1 MSEQTN
7 SPDPIIEQVGE
18 PLTMDDLPPPNIRR
32 WIRQRKAQVVNAVQ
46 TGRLSLDEAC
56 LRYGITIEEF
66 LSWQRL
72 LDEHGLQGLRATRLQ
87 KYRLSTK
94 GEGMTDTESADTGIT
109 DIRYA

>member
-1 MSEQTN
+1 MSEQKS

-32 WIRQRKAQVVNAVQ
+32 WIAQRKAQVVNAVQ
-46 TGRLSLDEAC
+46 TGLLSLDEAC
-56 LRYGITIEEF
+56 ERYSIPIDEF

-72 LDEHGLQGLRATRLQ
+72 LDEHGLQGLRAIRLQ

-94 GEGMTDTESADTGIT
+94 GEA
-109 DIRYA
+109 